1 MPNNQ
6 HAARLREIAAY
17 YNGIAASWVPSYDT
31 KAQKELA
38 VFSDRA
44 VALLA
49 GAEALER
56 QQRDLDAIKA
66 ADAALN
72 DLTVTLAA
80 EREKVEVAKA
90 ALRPFAESYRGT
102 MDEANE
108 ALQVGGY
115 LPVDQPEISITSWAS
130 EDIKWSDLERANAAL
145 ARLEG
150 L

>member
-72 DLTVTLAA
+72 EAMETINDLRGRL
-80 EREKVEVAKA
+80 EVAKIE
-90 ALRPFAESYRGT
+90 LRHIASG
-102 MDEANE
+102 
-108 ALQVGGY
+108 Q
-115 LPVDQPEISITSWAS
+115 SWSPTRDAT
-130 EDIKWSDLERANAAL
+130 AAL

-150 L
+150 E